1 MFPYKEIWVESW
13 TGTPHHISKGGLN
26 RSGPWF
32 YTPERIFFI
41 KGLGTKMARAEK
53 RILKASWKLQ
63 NHVEHIFPDF
73 LTPFPYPGKFVFP
86 GYPEKL
92 RKVVL
97 KSLKINRL
105 SKLAENSLKKSE
117 KNQEFRIYI
126 LCRGYLQVLQ
136 GFRAKNRKIKSKNRV
151 FSAIH
156 HHDSLRVGLGFE
168 THHQQTFLFSG
179 KRIG

>member
-1 MFPYKEIWVESW
+1 
-13 TGTPHHISKGGLN
+13 
-26 RSGPWF
+26 
-32 YTPERIFFI
+32 
-41 KGLGTKMARAEK
+41 MARVVSK
-53 RILKASWKLQ
+53 WSKTLQ
-63 NHVEHIFPDF
+63 NFPKRVEHIFSDF
-73 LTPFPYPGKFVFP
+73 LAPFPYPGKFVFP

-136 GFRAKNRKIKSKNRV
+136 GFRAKNPKNKSKSRV
-151 FSAIH
+151 FSAVH
-156 HHDSLRVGLGFE
+156 HHDSLTVDCEFE
-168 THHQQTFLFSG
+168 THHQQTFLFCG
-179 KRIG
+179 KRLGELIRHFSDGS